1 MKKFDY
7 DLIVLGGGAAG
18 FVSAK
23 MAQGLGKK
31 VALIEKD
38 RLGGD
43 CTWFGCIPS
52 KTLIKVS
59 TIAHQI
65 KNTGKF
71 GLLQNT
77 DISLDTDHVMEHVRS
92 VVKRVYD
99 GHTPETFTKIGID
112 IFFGEAQ
119 FIDNHRIALGDKI
132 LSAKKYMISTGS
144 SPFIPDIQGLD
155 AVPYHTNRTIFDIE
169 KLPASMI
176 VLGGGPIGTEL
187 AMAFHRLGVRVHILE
202 TADRILLREDREL
215 ADMLSQNIQGEGI
228 TLLTKIKPLRYFCEN
243 GRIVLA
249 YQDEKNRPGTIDAD
263 AVLIAIGRK
272 PNVQGLNL
280 EKAGVE
286 YSAQGIKTNERL
298 QTTASNIYSC
308 GDVVGPYRF
317 SHMAEYQA
325 VIATRNA
332 LLPFQKKVD
341 YRHVAW
347 CTFTDPE
354 LAHAGLTEQEAREKL
369 GDRIRIY
376 RHEYKN
382 TDRGRTDG
390 IETGIS
396 KFICDSRGTL
406 IGAHILGKHA
416 GDLIHEAQ
424 LTKSLG
430 IPFYKIYSAVHIYPT
445 LSDIVRQ
452 PAKLCYIDRLQS
464 NIFLR
469 ILRNIMGKRR

>member
-119 FIDNHRIALGDKI
+119 FIDNRRIALGDKI

-202 TADRILLREDREL
+202 TADRILIREDREL

-243 GRIVLA
+243 GRVVLA

-341 YRHVAW
+341 YRHMAW

>member
-31 VALIEKD
+31 VALIEKN

-202 TADRILLREDREL
+202 TADRILIREDREL

-243 GRIVLA
+243 GRVVLA

>member
-59 TIAHQI
+59 TIAYQI

-119 FIDNHRIALGDKI
+119 FIDNHRVALRDTV
-132 LSAKKYMISTGS
+132 LSARKFIISTGS

-286 YSAQGIKTNERL
+286 YSAQGIKANERL

-369 GDRIRIY
+369 GDRIRVY

>member
-31 VALIEKD
+31 VALIEKN

-65 KNTGKF
+65 NNTGKF

-77 DISLDTDHVMEHVRS
+77 DISPDTDHVMEHVRS

-132 LSAKKYMISTGS
+132 LSAIKYMISTGS

-155 AVPYHTNRTIFDIE
+155 AIPYHTNRTIFDIE

-202 TADRILLREDREL
+202 TADRILIREDREL
-215 ADMLSQNIQGEGI
+215 ADMLSLNIQGEGI
-228 TLLTKIKPLRYFCEN
+228 TLLTKIKPLRYFCKN
-243 GRIVLA
+243 GRIVFG
-249 YQDEKNRPGTIDAD
+249 EI
-263 AVLIAIGRK
+263 
-272 PNVQGLNL
+272 
-280 EKAGVE
+280 
-286 YSAQGIKTNERL
+286 
-298 QTTASNIYSC
+298 
-308 GDVVGPYRF
+308 
-317 SHMAEYQA
+317 
-325 VIATRNA
+325 
-332 LLPFQKKVD
+332 LLMEGNHD
-341 YRHVAW
+341 
-347 CTFTDPE
+347 
-354 LAHAGLTEQEAREKL
+354 
-369 GDRIRIY
+369 
-376 RHEYKN
+376 
-382 TDRGRTDG
+382 
-390 IETGIS
+390 
-396 KFICDSRGTL
+396 
-406 IGAHILGKHA
+406 
-416 GDLIHEAQ
+416 
-424 LTKSLG
+424 TK
-430 IPFYKIYSAVHIYPT
+430 
-445 LSDIVRQ
+445 D
-452 PAKLCYIDRLQS
+452 C
-464 NIFLR
+464 
-469 ILRNIMGKRR
+469 

>member
-1 MKKFDY
+1 MKKNDY

-23 MAQGLGKK
+23 MARGLGKK
-31 VALIEKD
+31 VALIEKN

-59 TIAHQI
+59 MMAHQI

-71 GLLQNT
+71 GLPQNT
-77 DISLDTDHVMEHVRS
+77 DISLNTDHVMEHVRS
-92 VVKRVYD
+92 VVKRVYN

-112 IFFGEAQ
+112 ILFGEAQ
-119 FIDNHRIALGDKI
+119 FIDNHRIALGDTV
-132 LSAKKYMISTGS
+132 LSAKKYMIATGS
-144 SPFIPDIQGLD
+144 SPFVPDILGLD
-155 AVPYHTNRTIFDIE
+155 AVPYHTNRTIFNIE

-187 AMAFHRLGVRVHILE
+187 AMAFNRLGVRVHILE
-202 TADRILLREDREL
+202 TADRILIREDREL

-228 TLLTKIKPLRYFCEN
+228 TLITKIKPLRYFAEN

-249 YQDEKNRPGTIDAD
+249 YQDEKNHAGTIDAD
-263 AVLIAIGRK
+263 AALIAIGRE

-280 EKAGVE
+280 DKAGVE
-286 YSAQGIKTNERL
+286 YSAQGIKTDERL
-298 QTTASNIYSC
+298 QTTASNIYAC

-332 LLPFQKKVD
+332 LLPFPKKVD

-354 LAHAGLTEQEAREKL
+354 LAHAGLTEQEARAKL
-369 GDRIRIY
+369 GDRIRVY

-382 TDRGRTDG
+382 TDRGKTDG
-390 IETGIS
+390 IESGMS

-406 IGAHILGKHA
+406 IGVHILGKHA

-424 LTKSLG
+424 LIKSLG
-430 IPFYKIYSAVHIYPT
+430 MPFYKIYSAIHIYPT

-452 PAKLCYIDRLQS
+452 PAKLCYIDRLRS
-464 NIFLR
+464 NIILR
-469 ILRNIMGKRR
+469 ILRKIAGKMR

>member
-1 MKKFDY
+1 MKKYDY

-92 VVKRVYD
+92 VVKRVYN

-112 IFFGEAQ
+112 ILFGEAQ
-119 FIDNHRIALGDKI
+119 FIDNHRIALGDTV
-132 LSAKKYMISTGS
+132 LSAKKYMIATGS
-144 SPFIPDIQGLD
+144 SPFVPDIQGLD
-155 AVPYHTNRTIFDIE
+155 AVPYHTNRTIFNIE

-187 AMAFHRLGVRVHILE
+187 AMAFNRLGVRVHILE
-202 TADRILLREDREL
+202 TADRILIREDREL

-228 TLLTKIKPLRYFCEN
+228 TLITKIKPLRYFAEN

-382 TDRGRTDG
+382 TDRGRTEG

>member
-31 VALIEKD
+31 VALIEKN

-65 KNTGKF
+65 NNTGKF

-77 DISLDTDHVMEHVRS
+77 DISPDTDHVMEHVRS

-132 LSAKKYMISTGS
+132 LSAIKYMISTGS

-202 TADRILLREDREL
+202 TADRILIREDREL
-215 ADMLSQNIQGEGI
+215 ADMLSLNIQGEGI
-228 TLLTKIKPLRYFCEN
+228 TLLTKIKPLRYFCKN

-263 AVLIAIGRK
+263 TVLIAIGRK

-286 YSAQGIKTNERL
+286 YSAQGIKTNKRL

-332 LLPFQKKVD
+332 LFPFQKKVD

-369 GDRIRIY
+369 GDRIRVY

>member
-18 FVSAK
+18 FVSSK
-23 MAQGLGKK
+23 MARGMGEK
-31 VALIEKD
+31 VALIEKN

-119 FIDNHRIALGDKI
+119 FIDNHRVALRDTV
-132 LSAKKYMISTGS
+132 LSARKFIISTGS

-187 AMAFHRLGVRVHILE
+187 AMAFNRLGVRVHILE
-202 TADRILLREDREL
+202 TADRILIREDREL
-215 ADMLSQNIQGEGI
+215 ADMLSKNIQGEGI

-243 GRIVLA
+243 GRIGLA
-249 YQDEKNRPGTIDAD
+249 YQDEKNHAGTIDTD

-298 QTTASNIYSC
+298 QTTASNIYAC

-332 LLPFQKKVD
+332 LLPFPKKVD

-369 GDRIRIY
+369 GDRIRVY

-430 IPFYKIYSAVHIYPT
+430 IPFYKIYSAVYIYPT

-452 PAKLCYIDRLQS
+452 PAKLCYVDRLDS

-469 ILRNIMGKRR
+469 ILRKIVGKMR